1 MEYIRLQS
9 NKLEG
14 IFRVGVNVLKKKDS
28 KFVEFKNNRV
38 FITLF
43 VHVII
48 GLLCSFAPE
57 GNVRLWNGINLAL
70 AIVFALVNYIIWLFH
85 EKDSKRYFSLH
96 TFVMLL
102 GIAFY
107 MMSPAFRAL
116 YPSIFFWLLLLV
128 TLVLVGFLIIKYD
141 AVTNAFVNPGDSWF
155 IRILVVYGG
164 IIFVAGGLLWAHM
177 NVTETGPFAP
187 VAIILFFIG
196 IFLMMIAPI
205 MLATPERVKE
215 LEKPRY

>member
-1 MEYIRLQS
+1 MR
-9 NKLEG
+9 
-14 IFRVGVNVLKKKDS
+14 KKDS
-28 KFVEFKNNRV
+28 HFVEFKNNRV

-43 VHVII
+43 LHVVI
-48 GLLCSFAPE
+48 GLLCSFIPE
-57 GNVRLWNGINLAL
+57 ENAGLWVGINIAL
-70 AIVFALVNYIIWLFH
+70 ATVFALVNYTIWLFH
-85 EKDSKRYFSLH
+85 KNNSKRYFSLH

-155 IRILVVYGG
+155 VKILGMYGG
-164 IIFVAGGLLWAHM
+164 IIFIAGGVLWAYM
-177 NVTETGPFAP
+177 NATETGPFAP

-196 IFLMMIAPI
+196 IFLLMIAPI